1 MNKKTNITIINL
13 TKSTLTKYHPVTMY
27 AREHA
32 DRFNFHIMQENE
44 KHSMFQSVMFV
55 DYSIYKVRDA
65 VAKRIAWASHRPNTP
80 IYTYWFNMF
89 DGHVY
94 RLHTY
99 EDLNNLLASAKE
111 LVVKAEQDLINN
123 DIETKIHQ
131 NLSFIYGEDAKYI
144 DTTEKLDYCLTCMEA
159 RLSEADMDTYY
170 AGDMFMV
177 EKMSNYTAQEDNEF
191 MFKGET
197 TSHPELR
204 TKQTYISCR
213 ALRTT
218 TLYMQLAYYEK
229 VGIIPQDSIGSGAWV
244 ANQLGAELVDEN
256 PEWLS

>member
-1 MNKKTNITIINL
+1 MNKTNITIINL
-13 TKSTLTKYHPVTMY
+13 TNTHFTKTHPVTQY

-44 KHSMFQSVMFV
+44 RHNMFQSVMYV
-55 DYSIYKVRDA
+55 EYSIYKVRDV

-80 IYTYWFNMF
+80 IHTYWFDMF

-94 RLHTY
+94 RLNTY
-99 EDLNNLLASAKE
+99 EDLDNLIKNAKE
-111 LVVKAEQDLINN
+111 NIVKEEQDLINSYI
-123 DIETKIHQ
+123 DYKVYQ
-131 NLSFIYGEDAKYI
+131 NLKFIYGNDARFI
-144 DTTEKLDYCLTCMEA
+144 NTSEKLDHCLTYMEA
-159 RLSEADMDTYY
+159 RLEEADMDTYY

-204 TKQTYISCR
+204 TKQTYINNR
-213 ALRTT
+213 ALKTT

-229 VGIIPQDSIGSGAWV
+229 VGIVPQDSIGSGAWL
-244 ANQLGAELVDEN
+244 ADKLGTEFIDDN